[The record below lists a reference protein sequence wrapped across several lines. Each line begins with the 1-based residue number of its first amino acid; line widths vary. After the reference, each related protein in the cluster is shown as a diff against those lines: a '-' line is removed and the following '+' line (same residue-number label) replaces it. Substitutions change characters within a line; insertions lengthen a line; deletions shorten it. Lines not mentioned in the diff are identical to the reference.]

1 MTPESEIQHFEE
13 KFSSQIA
20 HLTDALERTSKSV
33 DDLSVKM
40 QIQNYQYQADAK
52 INDFKIEAL
61 QRLFKRQEVQSREIA
76 AIKKEQAE
84 TRGSVRMLKWLL
96 GFVGLGGVAAVLKFL
111 N

>member
-1 MTPESEIQHFEE
+1 MTHEMDILEVEKKVSE
-13 KFSSQIA
+13 QID
-20 HLTDALERTSKSV
+20 HLTAALEKTSKSV
-33 DDLSVKM
+33 DDLSMKM

-61 QRLFKRQEVQSREIA
+61 QRLFKRQEMQSREIA

-96 GFVGLGGVAAVLKFL
+96 GFIGLGGVAALLKSFS
-111 N
+111 